1 MDLSGRLDGKTAIIT
16 GGGSGQGK
24 AAVEIFAREGA
35 RVIIAERAEES
46 GKETEQ
52 AMLKKD
58 YDVLFVQT
66 DVSNEESVKELVE
79 KTMEKYARIDI
90 LFNNAGIG
98 GSCQSRVRFGDVVGT
113 PLKDWNEAI
122 AINLNGTFLCCKH
135 VFPVMRKQ
143 GSGSVINN
151 SSMGGLVGESGAD
164 SCTASNG
171 GIIAL
176 TRVMAK
182 DNAQYNIRVN
192 CICPGSI
199 ETPMIAP
206 ALKADPKL
214 RENLAARVPLRRLG
228 SPEEVANAALFF
240 ASEESSYITGAILP
254 VDGGWYAV

>member
-1 MDLSGRLDGKTAIIT
+1 MTQHGHQTAPTQFVEVNGIRFAYRRFGKT
-16 GGGSGQGK
+16 GGVPLVFSQHYIGTMDYWDPTVTDGL
-24 AAVEIFAREGA
+24 ARDRE
-35 RVIIAERAEES
+35 V
-46 GKETEQ
+46 
-52 AMLKKD
+52 
-58 YDVLFVQT
+58 
-66 DVSNEESVKELVE
+66 
-79 KTMEKYARIDI
+79 I

-113 PLKDWNEAI
+113 PLKDWNEAT

-135 VFPVMRKQ
+135 VLPVMRKQ
-143 GSGSVINN
+143 RSGSVINN

-171 GIIAL
+171 GVIAL